1 MINTRYLNNSPEA
14 QLRNVGWD
22 WMLGADTLPY
32 LTNEVVTVKSYEAE
46 AYYNA
51 ANELYEI
58 YAEAA
63 QHAIDRNLWKEMGI
77 PESLIELIK
86 ISWEDDRHWH
96 IYGRFDL
103 AGGVS
108 REPIKLIEFNA
119 DTATCIPETAVVQ
132 WAHLKANTMDESKQF
147 NNVYEALKAQFAEL
161 RRRNMHLAPTLLF
174 STMRDAPEDDTNV
187 AVLGEAAREAGFD
200 VEFSY
205 MDEVE
210 FTPTE
215 GIFKQNP
222 RNGQFEQFDFWFK
235 LVPWEYIGYEEPE
248 LAELLTSIVK
258 NGKAMII
265 NPAYTLLFQSKYIL
279 KLLWDLYPNHP
290 LLLPTTSQPLSNK
303 ISVEKVLFGREG
315 ANVRILETNGTVI
328 TAADGDYGDYEKV
341 YQEYVEFPRDALGQR
356 YQAGVFWAGD
366 ACGLGYRRGGKIID
380 NTAQFVGHLVE

>member
-1 MINTRYLNNSPEA
+1 MINTRYLNQNPEA

-32 LTNEVVTVKSYEAE
+32 LANEVVTIKSYEAE
-46 AYYNA
+46 AYFNA

-58 YAEAA
+58 YTEAA

-77 PESLIELIK
+77 PENLIELIK
-86 ISWEDDRHWH
+86 ITWEDDRHWH

-103 AGGVS
+103 AGGVK

-132 WAHLKANTMDESKQF
+132 WAHLKANQMDESQQF
-147 NNVYEALKAQFAEL
+147 NNVYEALKDQFAEL

-200 VEFSY
+200 VEFSH

-210 FTPTE
+210 FSPNE

-222 RNGQFEQFDFWFK
+222 HNGKFEQFDFWFK
-235 LVPWEYIGYEEPE
+235 LVPWEYIGYDEPD
-248 LAELLTSIVK
+248 LAEILTQIVK
-258 NGKAMII
+258 NGKAVII

-290 LLLPTTSQPLSNK
+290 LLLPTMSQPLTNRV
-303 ISVEKVLFGREG
+303 SVEKVLFGREG
-315 ANVRILETNGTVI
+315 ANVRILESNGAVVS
-328 TAADGDYGDYEKV
+328 AAEGDYGDYEKI

-356 YQAGVFWAGD
+356 YQAGVFWAGE

-380 NTAQFVGHLVE
+380 NTAQFVGHIVE